1 MYLTGLDYSQ
11 FILVAAITDPNA
23 GRRQGVSVFL
33 IDADSP
39 GIEATRLKTMGVWQ
53 NRTYFGVFRDVPV
66 PADRLLGELN
76 QGWKVLGGHLGRER
90 AGIAARAV
98 GAAQSVL
105 DEAVSYAQVREQFG
119 KPIGKFQAV
128 SHKLAEMAVDLHVAR
143 VATYDLAR
151 RDDAGEDIRT
161 ISAVVKAFT
170 TEMYKRAAD
179 AGLQVLG
186 GTGYLRSSP
195 MQRHYRDARLL
206 TLGGGTTEIMY
217 NLVSR
222 SLGL

>member
-1 MYLTGLDYSQ
+1 
-11 FILVAAITDPNA
+11 
-23 GRRQGVSVFL
+23 
-33 IDADSP
+33 
-39 GIEATRLKTMGVWQ
+39 
-53 NRTYFGVFRDVPV
+53 
-66 PADRLLGELN
+66 
-76 QGWKVLGGHLGRER
+76 
-90 AGIAARAV
+90 
-98 GAAQSVL
+98 
-105 DEAVSYAQVREQFG
+105 
-119 KPIGKFQAV
+119 
-128 SHKLAEMAVDLHVAR
+128 MAVDLHVAR